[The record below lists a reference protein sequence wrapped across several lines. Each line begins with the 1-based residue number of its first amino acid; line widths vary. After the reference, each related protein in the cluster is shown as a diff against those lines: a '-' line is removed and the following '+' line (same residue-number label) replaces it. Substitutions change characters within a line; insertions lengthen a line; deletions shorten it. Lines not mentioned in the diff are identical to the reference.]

1 VSDAAPNTVTLAGE
15 ITAIDPMRHTP
26 AGLPL
31 VNLRLMHRSLQA
43 EAGSQRQIEFE
54 VGAVAI
60 GEIAVAAARFQAGDT
75 VTVQG
80 FLAARRR
87 MGAQIGTQLTLHLTQ
102 ITKSTQ
108 T

>member
-15 ITAIDPMRHTP
+15 ITAIEPLRHTP

-31 VNLRLMHRSLQA
+31 LNLKLMHQSMQE
-43 EAGSQRQIEFE
+43 EAGGQRQTAFE
-54 VGAVAI
+54 ISAVAI
-60 GEIAVAAARFQAGDT
+60 GDIAAAAAHFQAGDA

-87 MGAQIGTQLTLHLTQ
+87 MGAQIGTQLTLHLTH
-102 ITKSTQ
+102 ITTFTQ